1 MTMSKSILRDVTLT
15 GTTDIMFD
23 RYAGDNKT
31 QLAPDQKLY
40 LLPDKSIY
48 LPSLNIRSFLT
59 AENTTSAPKM
69 LLDSREYKRVAAALA
84 ACISITPNNVP
95 FLRNGKPIKFGE
107 FAEQSDG
114 TVVDKTSG
122 VQLVRHVARLD
133 KGIPNPKER
142 PMLGLDWALKF
153 KLAVMPHPEL
163 SEDMIEDLF
172 TRGGQ
177 FLGLGT
183 FRKVFGKFD
192 FSW

>member
-1 MTMSKSILRDVTLT
+1 MLSKSLVRDVVLT
-15 GTTDIMFD
+15 GITEIMFD

-31 QLAPDQKLY
+31 QLSPDQKMY
-40 LLPDKSIY
+40 LTPDKTVY

-69 LLDSREYKRVAAALA
+69 LLDSREYKRVASALA
-84 ACISITPNNVP
+84 ASISVTPNVIP

-107 FAEQSDG
+107 FSEQSDG
-114 TVVDKTSG
+114 ITLDKTSG

-142 PMLGLDWALKF
+142 PLLGLDWTLKF
-153 KLAVMPHPEL
+153 RLAVMPHPEL
-163 SEDMIEDLF
+163 SEEMIEDLF

-183 FRKVFGKFD
+183 FRKVYGKFE
-192 FSW
+192 FAW